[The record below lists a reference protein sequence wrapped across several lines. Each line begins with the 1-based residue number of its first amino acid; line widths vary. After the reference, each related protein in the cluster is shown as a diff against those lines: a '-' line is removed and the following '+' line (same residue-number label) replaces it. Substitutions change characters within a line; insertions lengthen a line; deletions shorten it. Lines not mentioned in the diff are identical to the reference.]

1 MKYFPLILVGVII
14 DALQAG
20 VSVGIAALAFAAGP
34 LGGAAAGAALC
45 SAGGEVA
52 AKACGTL
59 GGVLGTFFAAGAAAA
74 AAPIGLALGYIISFC
89 LGLGGGAILFVL
101 LKYSGIFYPSRFF
114 GGVFGEIFPGLN
126 WLPFWTG
133 TVVFCILKKRREE
146 KEVLAASTTVQQP
159 APVAAND
166 NTPNRFADIRP
177 ARIAA
182 GVLALMFITGGAT
195 TYAQTLPPPIQYV
208 VTPEAPGPNQ
218 QVTIEAQ
225 GVGSF
230 LGSAN
235 LTWVQDGEVVLDGV
249 GERRYSFVTGSLG
262 QKTTVRV
269 SIDSSQGAFAQTFV
283 FNPSLINLVW
293 EADTTV
299 PLLYKGKALYS
310 AGSDYKVVA
319 LPSVYSGG
327 ARVGASALSFQW
339 SRAGES
345 LPEQSGLG
353 RFVLAMTGD
362 QLQASEDIA
371 VDVYYGNVLA
381 GRGGVSIGAS
391 APRIVLYPRD
401 PLRSALY
408 DSAIP
413 GAISLVGKELTVQA
427 EPYYF
432 SNKAKNG
439 GALPYIWMLNDNETT
454 GPDASRGILTLR
466 QTGTGTGAATL
477 GVSVQNSIAD
487 QFVQNASASVQILFG
502 AQTGTSL
509 LNFFGI

>member
-1 MKYFPLILVGVII
+1 MKYFPLIFVGVII

-34 LGGAAAGAALC
+34 VGGAAAGAALC
-45 SAGGEVA
+45 GAAGATA
-52 AKACGTL
+52 AKACGAV
-59 GGVLGTFFAAGAAAA
+59 GGVVGTFFAAGATAA
-74 AAPIGLALGYIISFC
+74 AAPVGLALGDIISFC

-114 GGVFGEIFPGLN
+114 GGVFGEVFPGLN

-146 KEVLAASTTVQQP
+146 KEALAASSAAQP
-159 APVAAND
+159 PPVAANE
-166 NTPNRFADIRP
+166 NTPNRFNDIRP

-182 GVLALMFITGGAT
+182 GMLALIFFVGGAT
-195 TYAQTLPPPIQYV
+195 AYAQTLPPPIQYV

-230 LGSAN
+230 LGSAD
-235 LTWVQDGEVVLDGV
+235 LTWTRDGTVVLDGI
-249 GERRYSFVTGSLG
+249 GERKYIFTTGPLG

-269 SIDSSQGAFAQTFV
+269 AIDSSQGAFAQTFV

-293 EADTTV
+293 EADTTT
-299 PLLYKGKALYS
+299 PTLYKSKALYS

-327 ARVGASALSFQW
+327 ARVSASALSFQW
-339 SRAGES
+339 SRAGDA

-353 RFVLAMTGD
+353 RFVLSMTGD
-362 QLQASEDIA
+362 QLQASEDIT
-371 VDVYYGNVLA
+371 VDVYYGNTLA
-381 GRGGVSIGAS
+381 GRGGVVLLAS
-391 APRIVLYPRD
+391 APRIILYPRD
-401 PLRSALY
+401 ALRGALY
-408 DSAIP
+408 DTAIP
-413 GAISLVGKELTVQA
+413 AAISLIGKEITVQA

-432 SNKAKNG
+432 SNKAKNT
-439 GALPYIWMLNDNETT
+439 GALPYSWTLNGADTT
-454 GPDASRGILTLR
+454 GPDSSRGILTLR
-466 QTGTGTGAATL
+466 QTGTGVGAATV

-487 QFVQNASASVQILFG
+487 QFVQNASASLQLVFG
-502 AQTGTSL
+502 AQTGNSV
-509 LNFFGI
+509 LNFFGL

>member
-1 MKYFPLILVGVII
+1 MKYFPLIFVGVII

-45 SAGGEVA
+45 SVAGETA
-52 AKACGTL
+52 AKTCGAV
-59 GGVLGTFFAAGAAAA
+59 GGVVGAFFAGAAAGV
-74 AAPIGLALGYIISFC
+74 AAPVGMALGYIISFC

-114 GGVFGEIFPGLN
+114 GGVFGEVFPGLN

-146 KEVLAASTTVQQP
+146 KEALAASTTTQQP
-159 APVAAND
+159 LVVAND
-166 NTPNRFADIRP
+166 NTPPRFADIRP

-182 GVLALMFITGGAT
+182 GVLALMFFAGGT
-195 TYAQTLPPPIQYV
+195 TAYAQTLPPPIQYV

-230 LGSAN
+230 LGSAE
-235 LTWVQDGEVVLDGV
+235 LTWTQDGKVMLDGI
-249 GERRYSFVTGSLG
+249 GERIYTFTTGPLG

-293 EADTTV
+293 EADTTI
-299 PLLYKGKALYS
+299 PPLYKGKALYS

-327 ARVGASALSFQW
+327 ARVSPSALSFQW
-339 SRAGES
+339 SRAGDA
-345 LPEQSGLG
+345 LPDKSGLG
-353 RFVLAMTGD
+353 RYTLALTGD
-362 QLQASEDIA
+362 QLQASEDIG
-371 VDVYYGNVLA
+371 VDVYYGNTLA
-381 GRGGVSIGAS
+381 GRRGISVPVS

-401 PLRSALY
+401 ALRGALY
-408 DSAIP
+408 DAAIP
-413 GAISLVGKELTVQA
+413 AAISLIGKEITVQA

-432 SNKAKNG
+432 SNKAKNT
-439 GALPYIWMLNDNETT
+439 GALPYSWTLNGADTT
-454 GPDASRGILTLR
+454 GPDSSRGILTLR
-466 QTGTGTGAATL
+466 QTGTGVGAATV

-487 QFVQNASASVQILFG
+487 QFVQNASASLQLVFG
-502 AQTGTSL
+502 AQTGTTL
-509 LNFFGI
+509 LNFFGL